1 MTVVAV
7 PDIPANRSEKENRHL
22 VGETEHTQQRRRTRQ
37 FIDQPKLRSG
47 LHPRADKRYEL
58 SRDEKLKVAVLHGA
72 EARGHGRNCLPP
84 FVGCRE
90 RELVT
95 MP

>member
-1 MTVVAV
+1 MTRDDGCSG

-22 VGETEHTQQRRRTRQ
+22 VGESEHTQQRRRTRQ

-72 EARGHGRNCLPP
+72 KR
-84 FVGCRE
+84 VDTD
-90 RELVT
+90 ELFASI
-95 MP
+95 